1 MHDNIDTAT
10 KPPKLF
16 SRFKCANNGIGTD
29 KAETNIAG
37 NNTCFKYALTC
48 SFTIRVISK
57 RRTTNSDMEMKMYT
71 TKTLSAGAPN
81 FNTKYERGKFSIKT
95 TDTKI

>member
-57 RRTTNSDMEMKMYT
+57 RRTTNS
-71 TKTLSAGAPN
+71 PP
-81 FNTKYERGKFSIKT
+81 FKFYIKT
-95 TDTKI
+95 HTSKYSKELLRQYFLYELFCRLKDLCL